1 MSRMRNKNNKK
12 ALKDSQDTSGVI
24 LVGLLSSPDLCG
36 IVMSVTSY
44 LRHDKGKE
52 TGRDPQER
60 VSYLQ
65 TIPANVFHTIAQ
77 RLFGK

>member
-1 MSRMRNKNNKK
+1 MRNKNNKK

-44 LRHDKGKE
+44 LRNDKG
-52 TGRDPQER
+52 
-60 VSYLQ
+60 
-65 TIPANVFHTIAQ
+65 
-77 RLFGK
+77 